1 MRIFTTNDKNH
12 RSHLSW
18 MSEEGRNEK
27 CCSCTIITVSSYD
40 GCGLASGNRALSWDV
55 AEPGPLYRDI
65 YWATFFVSKLSR
77 SKLIKPRKLSTFLET
92 LGLSCPHSTL
102 NVHLDDK
109 HCITIMVLLRDHG
122 YLNQFVRCN
131 KALSTTL
138 LSAYWS
144 QPGATFQEGHFL
156 SSYLH
161 LLLSTIPSFL
171 YLGPGASFLTYFII
185 YLHGFIVVYI

>member
-1 MRIFTTNDKNH
+1 MAVQRKQSIKLRCGSAWTFV
-12 RSHLSW
+12 SWYLLS
-18 MSEEGRNEK
+18 
-27 CCSCTIITVSSYD
+27 V
-40 GCGLASGNRALSWDV
+40 
-55 AEPGPLYRDI
+55 

-92 LGLSCPHSTL
+92 VGLSCPHSTL

-109 HCITIMVLLRDHG
+109 HCITIMVLLRDDG

-131 KALSTTL
+131 RALSATL

-171 YLGPGASFLTYFII
+171 YLGSSFPTYFYFYMVILV
-185 YLHGFIVVYI
+185 YLSHYVTFSVCQVNTINLKRWD

>member
-65 YWATFFVSKLSR
+65 YWVSTEPLSLSPNCHDPTSFVLGCVPVMHPESWWSPANGDFEVF
-77 SKLIKPRKLSTFLET
+77 LIVLASQDFVWFCYLRKSHTLFTFLIHAKDISSINDDR
-92 LGLSCPHSTL
+92 LCGGL
-102 NVHLDDK
+102 V
-109 HCITIMVLLRDHG
+109 
-122 YLNQFVRCN
+122 
-131 KALSTTL
+131 
-138 LSAYWS
+138 
-144 QPGATFQEGHFL
+144 
-156 SSYLH
+156 
-161 LLLSTIPSFL
+161 
-171 YLGPGASFLTYFII
+171 
-185 YLHGFIVVYI
+185 